1 MLLNIFHPNN
11 NGDIIVQFT
20 INDDITFSINTTALI
35 YNSDIMGTKAVKLIY
50 GNFENYASPGDTIYS
65 QIEGGLK
72 DEVNKQVLPLKNKAE
87 ELISSIDSVMTV
99 VTTVLIKMLEK
110 VYLIV

>member
-1 MLLNIFHPNN
+1 MLLNFFHPNN

-20 INDDITFSINTTALI
+20 INDNIRFPINTTALI

-50 GNFENYASPGDTIYS
+50 GLRKFMHHLEILYS

-99 VTTVLIKMLEK
+99 VTTVLGQRC
-110 VYLIV
+110 